1 MHMKR
6 VVVTGI
12 GPISS
17 IGIGKD
23 RFWES
28 AKKGKGYFRTVNFGS
43 NDVEVDQY
51 RSRICSPVDNF
62 DPADYVEN
70 VKKLKRASR
79 ATIFTIVGVLL
90 ALDDAGFTF
99 ELPSPRNSYDS
110 HLYALRGVDP
120 LRCGVIIG
128 QSVSNMDIMIPQHTT
143 LMKNKGPRKIY
154 PSALPESNIN
164 VGASST
170 AEWFRLRGTN
180 FTIATACAS
189 ATHAIGMAAL
199 NIKNGI
205 DDMIVTGGA
214 EATEEPLL
222 FAGFD
227 VIRALSKRNEEPMK
241 ASRPFDRDRDGFV
254 LGEGAGIIVLEEL
267 GHAQKRNARIYAE
280 LIGFGY
286 SADGYNIVAP
296 DPYGRSSINAL
307 RKALAMGNIS
317 PEEVEYINAHGTSTV
332 INDPHESYIVKQVFG
347 DYAYKI
353 PISSSKSYFGHALGA
368 AGGLESIV
376 TLLTIFN
383 NTITPTNN
391 LENPDVNYTDSNFP
405 DLDMRCNLDY
415 VPEGMRDKPVH
426 IAVNESFGFGGQNG
440 VLLFKKFEK

>member
-1 MHMKR
+1 MKR
-6 VVVTGI
+6 VVVTGV

-17 IGIGKD
+17 IGVGKD

-28 AKKGKGYFRTVNFGS
+28 AKNGQGYFRTVNFGS
-43 NDVEVDQY
+43 NDVDMDQY
-51 RSRICSPVDNF
+51 KCRICSPVDNF
-62 DPADYVEN
+62 DPVDYVEN

-90 ALDDAGFTF
+90 ALDDAGFIF
-99 ELPSPRNSYDS
+99 DVPSPKKSYDS
-110 HLYALRGVDP
+110 HLYPVKGVDP

-128 QSVSNMDIMIPQHTT
+128 QSVSNSDVMIPQHTT
-143 LMKNKGPRKIY
+143 FVKNRGPKKLF

-164 VGASST
+164 VGASSA

-180 FTIATACAS
+180 FTLATACTS

-214 EATEEPLL
+214 EATEEPYL
-222 FAGFD
+222 FSGFD
-227 VIRALSKRNEEPMK
+227 VIRSLSKRNEEPMK

-296 DPYGRSSINAL
+296 DPFGRSAINAL
-307 RKALAMGNIS
+307 KKALAMGNVS

-332 INDPHESYIVKQVFG
+332 INDPNESYIVKQVFG

-353 PISSSKSYFGHALGA
+353 PISSSKSYFGHPLGA

-383 NTITPTNN
+383 NTIPPTNN

-405 DLDMRCNLDY
+405 DLDKRCDLDY
-415 VPEGMRDKPVH
+415 VPEGMREKPVH

-440 VLLFKKFEK
+440 VLLFKKFEQ

>member
-1 MHMKR
+1 MKR
-6 VVVTGI
+6 VVVTGV

-17 IGIGKD
+17 IGVEKD

-28 AKKGKGYFRTVNFGS
+28 AKKGS
-43 NDVEVDQY
+43 NDVDLDQY
-51 RSRICSPVDNF
+51 KCRICSPVDNF

-79 ATIFTIVGVLL
+79 ATIFTIVGALL
-90 ALDDAGFTF
+90 ALDDAGFIF
-99 ELPSPRNSYDS
+99 DPPSPKKSYDS
-110 HLYALRGVDP
+110 HLYPVKGVDP

-128 QSVSNMDIMIPQHTT
+128 QSVSNTDIMIPQHTT
-143 LMKNKGPRKIY
+143 FVKNRGPKKLY
-154 PSALPESNIN
+154 PSTLPESNLN

-180 FTIATACAS
+180 FTLATACAS

-214 EATEEPLL
+214 EATEEPVL
-222 FAGFD
+222 FSGFD
-227 VIRALSKRNEEPMK
+227 VMRSLSKRNEEPMK

-296 DPYGRSSINAL
+296 DPFGRSAINAL
-307 RKALAMGNIS
+307 KKALAMGNIS

-332 INDPHESYIVKQVFG
+332 INDPNESYIVKQVFG

-353 PISSSKSYFGHALGA
+353 PISSSKSYFGHPLGA

-383 NTITPTNN
+383 NTIPPTNN

-405 DLDMRCNLDY
+405 DLDKRCDLDY
-415 VPEGMRDKPVH
+415 VPEGMREKPVH

-440 VLLFKKFEK
+440 VLLFKKFEQ